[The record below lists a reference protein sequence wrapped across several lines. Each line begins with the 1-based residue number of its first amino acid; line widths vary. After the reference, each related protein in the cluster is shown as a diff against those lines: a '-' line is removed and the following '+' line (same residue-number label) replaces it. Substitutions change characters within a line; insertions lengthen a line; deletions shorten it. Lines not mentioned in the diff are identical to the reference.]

1 MRQYQQSDISKFRV
15 TVERILK
22 LFLIIL
28 LIILLDCVIWPAW
41 IIGVI
46 MPHNTFSF
54 LRSIWKR
61 KLRKF
66 RPRVHVRPV
75 RRHRHFTDWAIH
87 LDLEV

>member
-1 MRQYQQSDISKFRV
+1 MMRQYQQSDISKFRV
-15 TVERILK
+15 TVDRIL
-22 LFLIIL
+22 LLH

-46 MPHNTFSF
+46 MPHNTFRI

-87 LDLEV
+87 LELEV

>member
-15 TVERILK
+15 TVDRIL
-22 LFLIIL
+22 LLH

-46 MPHNTFSF
+46 MPHNTFRI

-87 LDLEV
+87 LELEV